1 MGERDAPAGH
11 GLVDALNRDCHCISV
26 DREKLRETLEARFDG
41 SHPSRLETHPTLLA
55 SSPVF
60 LSRDHVDRMR
70 HIIRSIETVV
80 ATTPYRQHVLA
91 SAPEIAREGHGP
103 LGVFFGYDF
112 HLAADGPRL
121 IEINTNAGG
130 ALLNLYLADAQLP
143 CCDEIE
149 ALLGS
154 GIDLMTFE
162 KRFVEMFRNEWRLQR
177 PSEEIATIAI
187 VDESP
192 PSQVLHPEML
202 LFRKLF
208 ERSGIEAHIADP
220 RELAFHD
227 GSLWLGK
234 SRIDLVY
241 NRLTDF
247 YLASNA
253 SSALGTAYRT
263 GSAVFSPSPHVHA
276 LYANKHNLTLLS
288 DGTRLRE
295 WGIDD
300 START
305 LEDGIPH
312 SVVVTPEAADRL
324 WSRRRQLF
332 FKPAT
337 GYGSRGAYRG
347 AKLTRRVWQSILE
360 GDYIAQDMIPPSERQ
375 LVVDGASRSL
385 KVDIRCYVYDGE
397 IQLLAA
403 RVYQGQATNLRTEG
417 GGLATVVI
425 VPVEADREPG
435 KRDGC

>member
-1 MGERDAPAGH
+1 MAERDDLTSD
-11 GLVDALNRDCHCISV
+11 GLVDALNRDSHCISV
-26 DREKLRETLEARFDG
+26 DREKLREALEARLDG
-41 SHPSRLETHPTLLA
+41 PHPSRLETHPTLLA

-60 LSRDHVDRMR
+60 LSREHVGQMR
-70 HIIRSIETVV
+70 EIIRSIEAVV
-80 ATTPYRQHVLA
+80 ATSPYRQHVLP

-112 HLAADGPRL
+112 HLAEDGPRL

-143 CCDEIE
+143 CCDEVG

-154 GIDLMTFE
+154 GVDLTTFE
-162 KRFVEMFRNEWRLQR
+162 KGFVEMFRNEWRLQR
-177 PSEEIATIAI
+177 PSEELRSIAI
-187 VDESP
+187 LDENP

-208 ERSGIEAHIADP
+208 ERNGIEAHIADP
-220 RELAFHD
+220 RELTLRD
-227 GSLWLGK
+227 GSLWLGE

-247 YLASNA
+247 YLESDA
-253 SSALGTAYRT
+253 SSALRKAYRN
-263 GSAVFSPSPHVHA
+263 GSAVFTPNPHAHA
-276 LYANKHNLTLLS
+276 LYANKRNLALLS
-288 DGTRLRE
+288 DGKRLRG
-295 WGIDD
+295 WGVDEG
-300 START
+300 SLRT
-305 LEDGIPH
+305 LEAGVPH
-312 SVVVTPEAADRL
+312 CVVVTPEDADRL

-332 FKPAT
+332 FKPAS

-347 AKLTRRVWQSILE
+347 AKLTRRVWQSIIE
-360 GDYIAQDMIPPSERQ
+360 GDYIAQAMIPPSERQ
-375 LVVDGASRSL
+375 LVVDGEPRAL
-385 KVDIRCYVYDGE
+385 KVDIRCYVYDGT

-425 VPVEADREPG
+425 VPVEARP
-435 KRDGC
+435 